1 MIGNLQPHPLKLR
14 PGWCRVRASAGET
27 TRIDPM
33 SENQVEWTSREEHKV
48 VLAGKF
54 YKLAPMIGKYY

>member
-54 YKLAPMIGKYY
+54 YKLAPMIGKFY